1 MFLLVGVALAIQAT
15 QGGPPAAH
23 KNSADT
29 TIEVRDTTKAVVHRD
44 GGHVAHRLPVTPQ
57 ALATAFADS
66 QARTLLLTARA
77 ARLRQDSALVSYDV
91 KAYQRIS
98 AGMSLSDLG
107 RDHLLYRQE
116 SVSRVR
122 WRRGTGAW
130 VDMLGARAAATGVTV
145 NDGEG
150 TNGPPAP
157 VPYYPGYEELWIG
170 GGLAKANV
178 DESEMVNPLANG
190 AEAYYTYATGQSVGF
205 TLPGGK
211 HIRIRELKVRPRTPR
226 WNVVIGSLWFDAE
239 SGELVRAAYRLAV
252 PLDIWE
258 LAKADT
264 SDGDD
269 DAPPGWLTGLASP
282 LTASLSSVT
291 VEYGLYDGRF
301 WLPRLRA
308 ADGRVRAVFMRMPLR
323 MEQSF
328 DYTSVNA
335 LDTLPD
341 IVVAASDSMRDP
353 SDSAHKATSAV
364 RDSIYKAR
372 RLANRTSR
380 KAQCDTASTWVRTT
394 TRYDNAISVATRV
407 PCDTLAL
414 SRSAELPASLYD
426 SQEELF
432 GASDL
437 EELRTRALALGAQAP
452 FGSGLGVIPPTV
464 QWGLSMTRYNR
475 IEGLSTGV
483 SVGQE
488 LGGGY
493 NADVTARLGT
503 ADLEPN
509 AELRLTRTNL
519 SRSIHV
525 EAYNHLVSASDWGN
539 PLSFGSSLS
548 ALLWGRD
555 EGFYYR
561 ATGAELGGGRDV
573 PFGGA
578 RITWR
583 AFAEQQRTAAVNTTF
598 SFASREFQPNLTAAR
613 GWYTGAGVLAER
625 SFGQDPAH
633 LRLLAQAR
641 LEAATG
647 DSTYGRGSLDL
658 TLSRGIGAF
667 AAAIT
672 GSGGTS
678 VGGVPAQRLWYLG
691 GAQTVRGQSADLA
704 QSGNAYWFTR
714 AELGLGARGAVRPSV
729 FGDLGWVGDRADFRN
744 VGRPLSG
751 VGAGLSFMDGL
762 FRMDLARGI
771 YPRKQ
776 WRFDTY
782 VEARF

>member
-1 MFLLVGVALAIQAT
+1 MHLLIGVALALQAT
-15 QGGPPAAH
+15 QAAPPAQTQKSAH
-23 KNSADT
+23 DT
-29 TIEVRDTTKAVVHRD
+29 VKAIVHREGD
-44 GGHVAHRLPVTPQ
+44 HVSYRLPVT
-57 ALATAFADS
+57 AEVLATAFVDS
-66 QARTLLLTARA
+66 QARTLLLAARA
-77 ARLRQDSALVSYDV
+77 ARLHQDSALASYDV

-98 AGMSLSDLG
+98 AGMSLSSLG

-116 SVSRVR
+116 SVARVR

-130 VDMLGARAAATGVTV
+130 VDMLGARAAATGVAV

-150 TNGPPAP
+150 NHGPPAP

-170 GGLAKANV
+170 GGTGLAKANV
-178 DESEMVNPLANG
+178 DESEMVNPIANG

-205 TLPGGK
+205 TLPNGK
-211 HIRIRELKVRPRTPR
+211 HIRIRELKVRPRRPR

-239 SGELVRAAYRLAV
+239 SGQLVRAAYRLAV
-252 PLDIWE
+252 PLDIWQ

-264 SDGDD
+264 MDKDD
-269 DAPPGWLTGLASP
+269 DGPPGWVSGLMSP
-282 LTASLSSVT
+282 LTATLSDVT
-291 VEYGLYDGRF
+291 VEYGLYAGRF
-301 WLPRLRA
+301 WLPHVREA
-308 ADGRVRAVFMRMPLR
+308 EGRVRAVFVRMPLR
-323 MEQSF
+323 IEQSF
-328 DYTSVNA
+328 DYASVNT
-335 LDTLPD
+335 LDTLPT
-341 IVVAASDSMRDP
+341 ILVASADSTREP
-353 SDSAHKATSAV
+353 GDSAHKATAAV
-364 RDSIYKAR
+364 RDSTYKAR
-372 RLANRTSR
+372 EAANRESR
-380 KAQCDTASTWVRTT
+380 KAQCDSGDTWVRTR
-394 TRYDNAISVATRV
+394 TRYDNTISVATRV

-414 SRSAELPASLYD
+414 ARSTELPASIYD
-426 SQEELF
+426 PQEEIF
-432 GASDL
+432 GSSDMD
-437 EELRTRALALGAQAP
+437 ELRSRALALTAQTP
-452 FGSGLGVIPPTV
+452 FGSGLGMVPPTV

-493 NADVTARLGT
+493 NANVTARLGL

-509 AELRLTRTNL
+509 VELTLARTNL

-525 EAYNHLVSASDWGN
+525 AGYNHLLSASDWGN

-561 ATGAELGGGRDV
+561 TTGAEIGGDRDA

-578 RITWR
+578 HIIWR
-583 AFAEQQRTAAVNTTF
+583 AFTEQQRSAAVNTNF
-598 SFASREFQPNLTAAR
+598 SFASRQFHPNLTAAR
-613 GWYTGAGVLAER
+613 GWYTGAGMLAER
-625 SFGQDPAH
+625 SFGQDPAR
-633 LRLLAQAR
+633 LRLFAQLR

-658 TLSRGIGAF
+658 TLSRGIGPI

-672 GSGGTS
+672 GSGGS
-678 VGGVPAQRLWYLG
+678 SIGGLPAQRLWYLG
-691 GAQTVRGQSADLA
+691 GAQTIRGQSADLA

-714 AELGLGARGAVRPSV
+714 TELGLGARSPVRPSV
-729 FGDLGWVGDRADFRN
+729 FGDLGWVGDRNDFSK
-744 VGRPLSG
+744 VGRPMSG
-751 VGAGLSFMDGL
+751 VGAGLSFLDGM
-762 FRMDLARGI
+762 FRMDLARGL